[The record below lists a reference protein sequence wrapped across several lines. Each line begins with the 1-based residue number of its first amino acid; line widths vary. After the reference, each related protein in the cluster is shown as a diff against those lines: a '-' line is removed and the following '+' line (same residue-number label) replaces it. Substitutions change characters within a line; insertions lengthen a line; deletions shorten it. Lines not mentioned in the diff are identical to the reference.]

1 MMIRLKATVNS
12 YDWGKA
18 SEQSLVARYAKS
30 GSDMTDLDPNLKYS
44 ELWVGTH
51 PNGPSSVFG
60 TGESLKHWL
69 GEHPQADLSLG
80 EDGGLCFLFKILS
93 IGKALSIQ
101 AHPNQKRA
109 RELFATRPD
118 LYKDPNHK
126 PEMACAL
133 TPFEALLGF
142 QSIER
147 IVFHV
152 EHTPELLGLVSEQ
165 VWRDLRAAAESIQPS
180 TRRAALK
187 DFFSQVLSSDP
198 KQVALRVDELVTRL
212 LTAPPNSEMDHLNTL
227 ALRLHEEFP
236 HDVGIFCAY
245 IMCYEKLSPGD
256 AVFLTSNEPHA
267 YLSGECVEVMANSDN
282 VIRAALTPKFKDLD
296 ELNTMLTYNEPQPD
310 NNQTWHPRQILR
322 PTKRDSFTV
331 VFTPP
336 DAEVWE
342 FQLERTTLGR
352 RNPPYKLAAS
362 QYTSVLFVTEGQ
374 GKLGEYAVVPGAA
387 FLLPAGQRVLV
398 SGELVLYRVT
408 RKA

>member
-1 MMIRLKATVNS
+1 MIRLKATANS

-30 GSDMTDLDPNLKYS
+30 GSDLTNLDPSLKYS

-51 PNGPSSVFG
+51 PNGPSSVFES
-60 TGESLKHWL
+60 GESLKHWL

-147 IVFHV
+147 IVFHA

-165 VWRDLRAAAESIQPS
+165 AWTDLRAAASDAAAEPPV
-180 TRRAALK
+180 RRAALK
-187 DFFSQVLSSDP
+187 GFFGQVLGSDP

-212 LTAPPNSEMDHLNTL
+212 LTEPSNAEMDSLNAL

-245 IMCYEKLSPGD
+245 LMCYKKLSPGE

-296 ELNTMLTYNEPQPD
+296 ELNAMLTYNEPGLG
-310 NNQTWHPRQILR
+310 QTWHPSQILH
-322 PTKRDSFTV
+322 PTKRDAFTV

-342 FQLERTTLGR
+342 FQLERTTLAP

-362 QYTSVLFVTEGQ
+362 QYASVLFVTEGQ
-374 GKLGEYAVVPGAA
+374 GKLGEHAVVPGAA
-387 FLLPAGQRVLV
+387 FLLPAGLRVLV